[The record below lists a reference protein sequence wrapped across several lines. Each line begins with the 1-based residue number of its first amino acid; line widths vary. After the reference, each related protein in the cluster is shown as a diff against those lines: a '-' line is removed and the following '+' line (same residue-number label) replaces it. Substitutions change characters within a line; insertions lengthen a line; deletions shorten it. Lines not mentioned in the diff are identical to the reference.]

1 MQVDD
6 FDFDLPE
13 ERIALVPARP
23 RDSSRLLC
31 VGEGF
36 DDRIFR
42 DLPDLLSAGDVLVIN
57 TTKVLPAA
65 LVGTRPPRDIGGGGA
80 VQVDINLHKALSTPE
95 DATQK
100 WAAFARPARRLRV
113 GDGLSFGDGALK
125 AKVIS
130 RAEGEVVLEFPGPRE
145 KFEAALQQAGLPPL
159 PPYIA
164 RKRDLLAEDVE
175 DYQTIFANE
184 AGSVAAPTAGL
195 HFTPTLMQA
204 LRERDVIFAEVTLH
218 VGAGTFL
225 PVSVDDT
232 KDHKMHSEWGEV
244 STETV
249 AIIEKAKRQG
259 GRVIAVGTT
268 SLRLLESAA
277 RGGDLKPF
285 RDETDIFITP
295 GFQFAC
301 VDGLITNFHLPRSTL
316 FMLVCAFAGFDKM
329 HQAYAH
335 AVAENYR
342 FYSYG
347 DACYLK
353 RHD

>member
-1 MQVDD
+1 MRVDD

-13 ERIALVPARP
+13 ERIALTPARP
-23 RDSSRLLC
+23 RDSARLLC
-31 VGEGF
+31 VG
-36 DDRIFR
+36 DDFADHVFR
-42 DLPDLLSAGDVLVIN
+42 DLPKLLRAGDVLVIN
-57 TTKVLPAA
+57 TTRVLPAA
-65 LVGTRPPRDIGGGGA
+65 LVGIRPARNIGGGGA
-80 VQVDINLHKALSTPE
+80 VQVDINLHKALSAPDE
-95 DATQK
+95 VTQK
-100 WAAFARPARRLRV
+100 WAAFARPAKRLRA
-113 GDGLSFGDGALK
+113 GDVLAFGDGALK
-125 AKVIS
+125 AKVIA
-130 RAEGEVVLEFPGPRE
+130 RDEGEVVLEFPGSKPV
-145 KFEAALQQAGLPPL
+145 FEAALLQAGLPPL

-164 RKRDLLAEDVE
+164 RKRNLQAQDAE
-175 DYQTIFANE
+175 DYQTVFADE

-195 HFTPTLMQA
+195 HFTPSLMQT
-204 LRERDVIFAEVTLH
+204 LRDKGIIFAEVTLH

-244 STETV
+244 SAGTV
-249 AIIEKAKRQG
+249 AIIEKAKKAG

-277 RGGDLKPF
+277 RDGGLKPF
-285 RDETDIFITP
+285 RAETDIFITP

-329 HQAYAH
+329 HAAYAH